1 MMSGLW
7 SRLKATPLRRMVRG
21 RQADFVRQ
29 QAEAA
34 RDQGRWREAADLF
47 DTHTGMRPRRVGS
60 WIQLGNMRKQAG
72 EHAAA
77 ERAYRHAITIRPTAE
92 AWSQLGHLLLTQ
104 GRNGDAID
112 ALQAALELVPSNR
125 VAREGLIS
133 AGVRGL
139 LQLGGGGP
147 STFNRLRDV
156 STEIDKAIAAAIDA
170 SITPLA
176 FYDQVLPRR
185 SGSRAARHAVSFG
198 PRPDRWARRFSR
210 SIAVQFTLP
219 DRPDDDQMDG
229 CGHSRRSFGLA
240 SRRFHGLDRSP
251 YSII

>member
-156 STEIDKAIAAAIDA
+156 STEIDKGHRPIDA

-176 FYDQVLPRR
+176 FYDQFCPRR

-198 PRPDRWARRFSR
+198 P
-210 SIAVQFTLP
+210 
-219 DRPDDDQMDG
+219 
-229 CGHSRRSFGLA
+229 
-240 SRRFHGLDRSP
+240 
-251 YSII
+251 